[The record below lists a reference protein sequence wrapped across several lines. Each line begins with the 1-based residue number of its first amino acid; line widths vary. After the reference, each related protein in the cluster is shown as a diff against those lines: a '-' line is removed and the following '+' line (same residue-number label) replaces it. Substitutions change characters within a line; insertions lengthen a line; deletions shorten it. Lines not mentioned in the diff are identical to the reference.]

1 MEEDF
6 IARIVD
12 MLIIQTGGNMAS
24 QAMDKKKRDQV
35 KFNSGCDPDD
45 YENGKL
51 RDKKQ
56 KKLNEFIEEK

>member
-1 MEEDF
+1 
-6 IARIVD
+6 
-12 MLIIQTGGNMAS
+12 MAS